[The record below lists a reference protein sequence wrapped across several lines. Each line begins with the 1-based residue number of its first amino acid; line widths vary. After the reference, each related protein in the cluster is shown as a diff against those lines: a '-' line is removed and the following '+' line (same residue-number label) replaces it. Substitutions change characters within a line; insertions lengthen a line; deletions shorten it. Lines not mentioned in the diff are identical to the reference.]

1 MSAMR
6 CEGERLAALRNINLW
21 LSALS
26 DLTHS
31 GRTKHD
37 RSLSQSLYFIHTH
50 TLKKA
55 YEKTHTHSL
64 NNLGHVPMLINT
76 FSRPECMHEK
86 KIHKTCTETFG
97 SHSTCQE
104 IVRHISTF
112 GETKTCCLYTFSTDS
127 PNKIQHVN

>member
-1 MSAMR
+1 MSAMQ

-37 RSLSQSLYFIHTH
+37 RPLSQSLFFIH

-55 YEKTHTHSL
+55 YKKTHTLSL

-86 KIHKTCTETFG
+86 KIHKTYTETFG
-97 SHSTCQE
+97 SRSTCQE
-104 IVRHISTF
+104 IVWHITAS
-112 GETKTCCLYTFSTDS
+112 GKTKTCCLYTSSSDS